1 MQTKRECTQLLDY
14 LSEYLDDELEDE
26 QLCAEIES
34 HLESCENCRVV
45 VDTLKKTISLY
56 QSAAEKTDLPEGV
69 RKRLYHRLD
78 LSEFQNP
85 GR

>member
-34 HLESCENCRVV
+34 HLESCKNCRVV

-56 QSAAEKTDLPEGV
+56 QSTAEETDLPEGV
-69 RKRLYHRLD
+69 RKRLFHRLD
-78 LSEFQNP
+78 LSEFQDP